1 MKIYFES
8 ELEQLENELNVL
20 LSNSKDRNFTTYLY
34 QLKGELSY
42 APQNAADIR
51 RRAIANY
58 EIYVNTMRTRGVNVP
73 PYYFKAI
80 YGDAQVEIVSSQ
92 SEPVKAESENAKD
105 AEKESVKK
113 ETSESAPVKEAAA
126 KSESEAAASEKAE
139 AVEKEGAANE
149 PVKQEEAKAEDSMEE
164 SANTESLKT
173 EEVKS
178 SYKPQ
183 NDYIRSYYE
192 GHPSDSVQP
201 TPYVQA
207 PASPEPSSVDPE
219 SIQDSIS
226 FLSGLDS
233 VVDSQNTEPA
243 PPPAPAP
250 VYSVPSFNPQNVS
263 KKTEYAVG
271 AVVMSVIGAVFLL
284 TGLVYFAV
292 NFLDTFT
299 QGMLMYVAC
308 AVVLAVSELI
318 VRRYVFKLS
327 AVFTAIGISGL
338 FLATV
343 VNYRAL
349 GNISLPVAGVILA
362 FCAILVCLF
371 GFYRKSRLY
380 SAIGFFAGF
389 ASSVAI
395 GSDVSPVQYMVI
407 TLGTL
412 LISCLWM
419 IFPVEKQHKIVDTLM
434 ILAELAY
441 LFIGLG
447 FRIDTDSSMVVS
459 MVKLI
464 FGLVSWFVC
473 QFVFYHSESDGEER
487 LDITGFS
494 VVNSIF
500 IVIAGIIYSVMIAA
514 SGSSMLAESE
524 RIFIGIAAY
533 FGMIIPSGFFAYF
546 LNRKNISSWKVFYI
560 LFVVCGMIVVFFTE
574 NPFAVSIAFAVSIIT
589 SKVLLRKYHYADV
602 EGLKVMDILI
612 QIFVAVMLTF
622 AEQLFMPDAD
632 KSLIYLF
639 IPAAILCAS
648 MLVSMFLSSGYVVVS
663 QILTIV
669 SVTSAVSTVFCV
681 RRLEL
686 VCAMGLILL
695 FTFLINTLQRLKTNE
710 YQVVNYIT
718 LVAEIFLLHILAAR
732 YYTGDGF
739 FGSYIFSP
747 EAILIYSIGAV
758 FGLTYLIITL
768 RKEYGMFYAEQ
779 YILVPIYLT
788 WAMLLA
794 PVTKNFLLSILLMAI
809 AVVSVIIGFALKRK
823 GIRIYGL
830 VLSIVVCAK
839 IAFIDFVTLDDALS
853 KTIMYIL
860 VGAFALLIGTI
871 YMVLESRESKAL
883 TKKNNEQGAS

>member
-8 ELEQLENELNVL
+8 VAEQLDHELNVL
-20 LSNSKDRNFTTYLY
+20 LSNSKDKNFTAYLY
-34 QLKGELSY
+34 QLKGELSF
-42 APQNAADIR
+42 APQNAAEIR
-51 RRAIANY
+51 KRAISNY
-58 EIYVNTMRTRGVNVP
+58 DVYVRTMRTRGVNVS

-80 YGDAQVEIVSSQ
+80 YGGAQVDIVTGKSKAEKEVAAKAEEVK
-92 SEPVKAESENAKD
+92 SEPVKE
-105 AEKESVKK
+105 
-113 ETSESAPVKEAAA
+113 
-126 KSESEAAASEKAE
+126 
-139 AVEKEGAANE
+139 E
-149 PVKQEEAKAEDSMEE
+149 PAKAEEVKSEPAKEE
-164 SANTESLKT
+164 PAKAEEVKPEPVITESVKT
-173 EEVKS
+173 EEVNS

-183 NDYIRSYYE
+183 NNYIRSYYE
-192 GHPSDSVQP
+192 GHPSNSAQP
-201 TPYVQA
+201 SNSE
-207 PASPEPSSVDPE
+207 PASNPAQPSSSSSSVDPE
-219 SIQDSIS
+219 SLSNSIS
-226 FLSGLDS
+226 FLSGVEPVTDHLN
-233 VVDSQNTEPA
+233 VEPA
-243 PPPAPAP
+243 PAPAP
-250 VYSVPSFNPQNVS
+250 VYTAPTFSPQNVS

-308 AVVLAVSELI
+308 GIVLAVSELI

-349 GNISLPVAGVILA
+349 DNISLPVAGVILA

-447 FRIDTDSSMVVS
+447 FKIISDSSMVVS

-473 QFVFYHSESDGEER
+473 QFVFYHSESDGNER
-487 LDITGFS
+487 LDIGGFG

-500 IVIAGIIYSVMIAA
+500 MIIAGVIYSVMIAA
-514 SGSSMLAESE
+514 SGSSLLADTE
-524 RIFIGIAAY
+524 RIFIGIVAY
-533 FGMIIPSGFFAYF
+533 FGMIIPSAIFAYI
-546 LNRKNISSWKVFYI
+546 LNRKNIASWKVFYV
-560 LFVVCGMIVVFFTE
+560 LFVVCGMLVVFFTE

-589 SKVLLRKYHYADV
+589 SKILLRKYHYADV
-602 EGLKVMDILI
+602 DGLKVMDVLI
-612 QIFVAVMLTF
+612 HVFVAVILTF

-632 KSLIYLF
+632 ESLLYLM
-639 IPAAILCAS
+639 IPTAILCIA
-648 MLVSMFLSSGYVVVS
+648 MVVSMFISSGYVVVT
-663 QILTIV
+663 QLLTII

-695 FTFLINTLQRLKTNE
+695 FTFLINTLERMKTHE
-710 YQVVNYIT
+710 YQVVNYST
-718 LVAEIFLLHILAAR
+718 LAAEVFLLHVLAAR
-732 YYTGDGF
+732 YYSDGL
-739 FGSYIFSP
+739 FGVYTSVP
-747 EAILIYSIGAV
+747 ESLLIYSIGAL

-768 RKEYGMFYAEQ
+768 REEYGMFYAGQ

-788 WAMLLA
+788 WATILA
-794 PVTKNFLLSILLMAI
+794 PVSKNFLLSIILMAI

-830 VLSIVVCAK
+830 VLSILVCAK
-839 IAFIDFVTLDDALS
+839 IAFIDFVTLDDAMS

-883 TKKNNEQGAS
+883 AKKNTEQGAS